1 MSCFSLRGK
10 YSFADNSNGAGVRIF
25 DYVSPDRRRAWKVT
39 RAFFWPITVRAS
51 LGGGSATRGV
61 VECALMTD
69 FKKGIEWNNI
79 LDPTENRS
87 FGWGVW
93 NGYWRENASSDF
105 IVGDTHGMAEIL
117 VDPDTIITK
126 ELHIVM
132 CSTTENDVSPVREW
146 GYMIELEEMKVTPSE
161 SVFQQI
167 KGMGQKV
174 IPE

>member
-1 MSCFSLRGK
+1 
-10 YSFADNSNGAGVRIF
+10 
-25 DYVSPDRRRAWKVT
+25 
-39 RAFFWPITVRAS
+39 
-51 LGGGSATRGV
+51 
-61 VECALMTD
+61 
-69 FKKGIEWNNI
+69 
-79 LDPTENRS
+79 
-87 FGWGVW
+87 
-93 NGYWRENASSDF
+93 
-105 IVGDTHGMAEIL
+105 MAEIL